1 MDNVRIAILT
11 TGDKVCAFMDNS
23 STKALHYYNDEL
35 HSYLEGSANT
45 FSFSASARH
54 EDSQYLVEGG
64 KLSFRYRDRDYYFNI
79 VKVYRTEYVVEVTAY
94 GLVFELLNED
104 APEYKAAKA
113 MSFEEYLN
121 VFDAEKTIKLGINE
135 VSDKKITNE
144 WTGTSTILA
153 RLYSLANVFSAEVE
167 FVPELN
173 KDHSLK
179 RLVMNVYRE
188 HGGEYQGIG
197 QKRRDVT
204 LRYGV
209 NISGVK
215 KTSDITEL
223 YTAIYPVGKDGL
235 TVASLN
241 KQELDENGSVEFSS
255 PSGDGCIRAV
265 QARDRFP
272 SNLLG
277 NDTSDRYILKRWSY
291 DTDNANTLYGQALAE
306 LKKICEPDVKYE
318 VDGYFDT
325 DIGDTVNIADEEYI
339 PPLYLEARVTEQVRS
354 FTDPARNKTT
364 FDNFVELNSEI
375 SEDLLKR
382 MEALIAEN
390 KAYACMISTDNGIVF
405 KNSTG
410 STTLTANVR
419 DAGADVTDD
428 FTIQWKKDGVGLAA
442 GKTIIVNASDV
453 DVKSVYRFEAVDAQE
468 KIRGSYEV
476 TVTDVSDGKDGKDG
490 INGLSAYEVA
500 VKNGFAGSVEEWLL
514 SLIGKDGKDGIP
526 GDPGK
531 DGKTPYLHIAYAN
544 SADGKTGFDVSDAT
558 NKTYIGQ
565 YTDFTQADSTDP
577 TKYSWTKIKGDKG
590 DKGDMGSQGLNLIR
604 GTNTADKLTETGIWE
619 DGTWRSASTNTG
631 LRTSIAITDAPNP
644 NIKLG
649 WEISQTNSSASDIA
663 QDYVPVVYG
672 QKYTMSCYARWVSG
686 TPRLRLQIW
695 KSSTDCHLYTKVLT
709 EDDSDW
715 KRYSFTFI
723 HDFVNFKDNANI
735 YFGNSGNG
743 TLQICGMKLENGE
756 VDADEIIWVPAIED
770 LKGEP
775 GENGTQGIN
784 ILRNSGDYKGW
795 LRSSA
800 SRVTVDGEVTTI
812 SMSGATANTCHYIAN
827 WLGTGV
833 YEDIKGKPVTISF
846 EIKSD
851 DWSAVNEGEGVNQ
864 GLAGVGIQPFRA
876 AKPPGSS
883 SFLIERYRLIRLS
896 NASYI
901 RESSV
906 VDGKWTRVVTKAI
919 TIDESFWSMGED
931 NGGQYVA
938 LMFQLRR
945 NGTVSVRHMKVEYG
959 DVPDPVWTP
968 AIEDLEGVGISD
980 ITNKYAVSSSNT
992 TPPATWSESV
1002 PTMTTANKYLWN
1014 YEIIA
1019 YTDGTTS
1026 ETAKRVIGVYGD
1038 TGGAGKGIKS
1048 ITEYYLASAN
1058 SSGVTTT
1065 TSGWTTSIQTTTG
1078 TKKYLW
1084 NYEVVTFTDNT
1095 THTSTPVII
1104 GTHGTDGQD
1113 GERGTGILKITTAPT
1128 AYTTATNGIT
1138 PAYRI
1143 ALSTVLSQT
1152 GVAEVLTGD
1161 ILEYSYYHYPVLMV
1175 YSSYVYCGART
1186 SIRGAAGT
1194 AGANGTNGKDG
1205 ENGKMLYGTCA
1216 TAAGTAAKTVACAEA
1231 KSLYAGLT
1239 VLAEFSAANTASAPT
1254 LNVNSLGAKQ
1264 IYINGA
1270 VTGSSNLFLWG
1281 AGAKI
1286 QFTYN
1291 GTYWI
1296 PVGHPCAYYG
1306 TSSTAAATAAKTSA
1320 IAGIVVCKGTT
1331 VGIKFTYANSAVSP
1345 TLNLSSVGAK
1355 AVYTQGVAC
1364 AYWQA
1369 GATVSFTF
1377 DGTYWRVSSE
1387 PVYASEVVVGNAAA
1401 KNVHIDSEG
1410 VDIRNGN
1417 TDVASFGEDLIELG
1431 KNSDAAAIEMCKGVC
1446 EIALNDDCLNI
1457 LLKKTYTKMLIGIMN
1472 QAAGAPDPFIE
1483 FCGGEASSNM
1493 CFSSGLSG
1501 SIYLHEIA
1509 RMVKNTPVFIQG
1521 TKVVTGTGTNY
1532 VTMLTNAQVLA
1543 ELQKREI
1550 TPADGWENYVTI
1562 IAINGDGV
1570 ANGTPLTGVEYWG
1583 GSYNSWYAYFAASIS
1598 GAYRINYTII
1608 YDQNHG
1614 KAVL

>member
-1 MDNVRIAILT
+1 MDNIRVAVLST
-11 TGDKVCAFMDNS
+11 CDQVCTVMDNGMP
-23 STKALHYYNDEL
+23 KALHFYSDEL
-35 HSYLEGSANT
+35 HSYLDGAANT
-45 FSFSASARH
+45 FSFTASARH
-54 EDSQYLVEGG
+54 EDSKYLVKGN
-64 KLSFRYRDRDYYFNI
+64 KLSFRYRNKDYYFNI
-79 VKVYRTEYVVEVTAY
+79 MKERRTEYTVEIEAY
-94 GLVFELLNED
+94 SLMFELLND
-104 APEYKAAKA
+104 KLGEYKASRA
-113 MSFEEYLN
+113 MTFAEYLEA
-121 VFDAEKTIKLGINE
+121 FDTDEVVELNLNE
-135 VSDKKITNE
+135 VSDKAITNE

-153 RLYSLANVFSAEVE
+153 RIFSLANVFDAEAE
-167 FVPELN
+167 LVPELN
-173 KDHSLK
+173 KDYSLK
-179 RLVMNVYRE
+179 RLVLNVYKAND
-188 HGGEYQGIG
+188 GECQGIG
-197 QKRRDVT
+197 RKRTDIT

-209 NISGVK
+209 NVK
-215 KTSDITEL
+215 GITKTAEILDL
-223 YTAIYPVGKDGL
+223 RTAIRPTGNDGL
-235 TVASLN
+235 TIAA
-241 KQELDENGSVEFSS
+241 LDKTEYDADGKVEFRS
-255 PSGDGCIRAV
+255 PAGDPCIYAV

-272 SNLLG
+272 SNTLENCNG
-277 NDTSDRYILKRWSY
+277 RYIMSTWSY
-291 DTDNANTLYGQALAE
+291 DTDNANTLYGQSLAQ
-306 LKKICEPDVKYE
+306 LRKICEPKVTYE

-390 KAYACMISTDNGIVF
+390 KVYACMISTDNGIVF

-468 KIRGSYEV
+468 KIRGNYEV

-577 TKYSWTKIKGDKG
+577 AKYTWARFQGDKG
-590 DKGDMGSQGLNLIR
+590 EK
-604 GTNTADKLTETGIWE
+604 
-619 DGTWRSASTNTG
+619 
-631 LRTSIAITDAPNP
+631 
-644 NIKLG
+644 
-649 WEISQTNSSASDIA
+649 
-663 QDYVPVVYG
+663 
-672 QKYTMSCYARWVSG
+672 
-686 TPRLRLQIW
+686 
-695 KSSTDCHLYTKVLT
+695 
-709 EDDSDW
+709 
-715 KRYSFTFI
+715 
-723 HDFVNFKDNANI
+723 
-735 YFGNSGNG
+735 
-743 TLQICGMKLENGE
+743 
-756 VDADEIIWVPAIED
+756 
-770 LKGEP
+770 
-775 GENGTQGIN
+775 GTQGIN
-784 ILRNSGDYKGW
+784 ILLGTKYMGDYP
-795 LRSSA
+795 RSSNVTMEDAGNGLRIATWNA
-800 SRVTVDGEVTTI
+800 SGTLAWNVINTLPIAFSLIRGKKVTLSLYVR
-812 SMSGATANTCHYIAN
+812 
-827 WLGTGV
+827 
-833 YEDIKGKPVTISF
+833 
-846 EIKSD
+846 SD
-851 DWSAVNEGEGVNQ
+851 DYESLNADPHGLVLGFSLCTATSANRTLYKAKTYYTTALSDEWMQIVWTAT
-864 GLAGVGIQPFRA
+864 LADSFFTS
-876 AKPPGSS
+876 GS
-883 SFLIERYRLIRLS
+883 
-896 NASYI
+896 
-901 RESSV
+901 
-906 VDGKWTRVVTKAI
+906 G
-919 TIDESFWSMGED
+919 TIDDTTRLYIQVYNYSIYSMQAKMLKLE
-931 NGGQYVA
+931 
-938 LMFQLRR
+938 
-945 NGTVSVRHMKVEYG
+945 TG

-992 TPPATWSESV
+992 MPPATWSESV

-1113 GERGTGILKITTAPT
+1113 GERGTGILKITTAPA

-1161 ILEYSYYHYPVLMV
+1161 ILEYSYYPYPVLMV

-1186 SIRGAAGT
+1186 NIRGAAGT

-1355 AVYTQGVAC
+1355 AVCTQGVAC

-1532 VTMLTNAQVLA
+1532 VTMLTNAQVLS